1 LVDAHAD
8 GYSSP
13 VAGASPLE
21 FVGVLFIVIVWFVMG
36 LLFLMVAARIVTRVV
51 LDEIDKGRRRRG
63 DPR

>member
-1 LVDAHAD
+1 V
-8 GYSSP
+8 P
-13 VAGASPLE
+13 GASPLE
-21 FVGVLFIVIVWFVMG
+21 LVGVLFIVIVWFVIG